1 MGAELVRGR
10 DDELGVVESHLDDL
24 ATGTGTVLMVEGPAG
39 MGKSRFLD
47 EVEAIAL
54 RRSMRVG
61 RGSGDPG
68 DTIVQLAPMLEALC
82 DGLNP
87 ILQRDSLRN
96 ALTSPE
102 QRYWMLE
109 DIEAL
114 LEEAALAGPL
124 LLSLAYR
131 HSAGAV

>member
-24 ATGTGTVLMVEGPAG
+24 ATGTGTVLMVEGQAG

-47 EVEAIAL
+47 EVEALAL

-82 DGLNP
+82 DGPTP
-87 ILQRDSLRN
+87 ILRR
-96 ALTSPE
+96 
-102 QRYWMLE
+102 
-109 DIEAL
+109 
-114 LEEAALAGPL
+114 
-124 LLSLAYR
+124 
-131 HSAGAV
+131 GAVRDAPLFPPQGGSMLQGN